1 VSLALGNMTFR
12 RFGRTYHLRIRS
24 AADLRQALDLG
35 EAHWVAVSAPI
46 DTIHCDSVFL
56 ELLDSDR
63 DGRVRPFELKQAIR
77 WTLGVLRDTDD
88 LSRAGTD
95 LRIAAINADAE
106 DGGRIL
112 AAIEKIHSRFRAER
126 PDCITLAQVRE
137 IKRLEEEQAI
147 SGVGVV
153 LSDAARD
160 EDVASFMEDIIAT
173 VGGVSHPGGGTG
185 IAQQNLDRFLSEARA
200 FLSWRERERVEGDRT
215 SNVMPFAGKTPAMFI
230 VLRSVREKVD
240 QYFAQCE
247 AVTLD
252 PALAQRFGSSPER
265 LNQMDLNDPAIIRD
279 VLERAP
285 LAPPDPRHELDLDA
299 TTNPA
304 YSESLARLREAVLK
318 PILGT
323 VASPL
328 TKDAWQRVKEAF
340 AAHEDWVGSKTGTV
354 VEPLG
359 EAKLRDYVDGQH
371 AEKVGALIEKVREAA
386 IVLED
391 IRLVEKLILFQ
402 ANLITFANNYVSFPD
417 LYEQGRRALF
427 DYGDLVMDGRRFNLA
442 VRLTDRTE
450 HARIAKT
457 SNIHVLY
464 VEITGPEVEPYEVA
478 IAVTSGGQGNLC
490 VGKRGVL
497 RDVNGLELDARI
509 VQVIENPISLSEAI
523 VAPFRR
529 LGAAA
534 AGKIESIATAAEK
547 KLDQAGSDTVVRIP
561 GVGDRPPPSQAAQQ
575 SKDGGMGPML
585 AGGGIAVAALGSSFA
600 FITKTLA
607 GLSVFTILVGLG
619 GALLAVIVPML
630 IIAFG
635 KLRRRDLSAILEG
648 SGWAI
653 NARMRLTRAQ
663 AKYFT
668 ERPPFPARARGIRRT
683 RAVVWVIGVALVAG
697 AAVSLWMTM
706 RDGADPRGAET
717 PSAQR
722 SPDSTSSGGL

>member
-1 VSLALGNMTFR
+1 MSLALGNMTFR

-24 AADLRQALDLG
+24 ADDLRQVLELS

-56 ELLDSDR
+56 ELLDTDH
-63 DGRVRPFELKQAIR
+63 DGRIRPQELKTAIQ
-77 WTLGVLRDTDD
+77 WTLEVLRDTDE
-88 LSRAGTD
+88 LSHASTD
-95 LRIAAINADAE
+95 LRIEAINTDGE
-106 DGGRIL
+106 DGRCIR
-112 AAIEKIHSRFRAER
+112 AAIEKMLRRLAGEQ
-126 PDCITLAQVRE
+126 PDRITLAQVRE
-137 IKRLEEEQAI
+137 IKRLEEVQAI

-160 EDVASFMEDIIAT
+160 EEVASFIEDIIAT
-173 VGGVSHPGGGTG
+173 VGGVSHPGGRTG
-185 IAQQNLDRFLSEARA
+185 IAQKNLDRFLSEARA
-200 FLSWRERERVEGDRT
+200 FLSWRERGRMERDRT
-215 SNVMPFAGKTPAMFI
+215 SNVMPFAGDTPAMFA
-230 VLRSVREKVD
+230 VFRSIREKVE

-247 AVTLD
+247 AVLLD
-252 PALAQRFGSSPER
+252 PALAQRFGSSPGQLSE
-265 LNQMDLNDPAIIRD
+265 MDLNDPTIIRD

-285 LAPPDPRHELDLDA
+285 LAPPRPRPELDLDA
-299 TTNPA
+299 TVNPA
-304 YSESLARLREAVLK
+304 YSESLVRLREAVLS
-318 PILGT
+318 PILGRE
-323 VASPL
+323 VSLL
-328 TKDAWQRVKEAF
+328 TEDAWQRVKETF
-340 AAHEDWVGSKTGTV
+340 AAHEDWVGSKTGAI

-359 EAKLRDYVDGQH
+359 EDNLRDYVDGHH

-386 IVLED
+386 VVLED

-442 VRLTDRTE
+442 VRLTDRAE

-457 SNIHVLY
+457 SNIYVLY
-464 VEITGPEVEPYEVA
+464 VEITGPEVKPYEVA

-490 VGKRGVL
+490 VGKRGMFH
-497 RDVNGLELDARI
+497 DVNGLELDARI

-529 LGAAA
+529 LGAAV

-547 KLDQAGSDTVVRIP
+547 KLDRAGSDTVRLP

-575 SKDGGMGPML
+575 SKAGGMGPML

-663 AKYFT
+663 GKYFT
-668 ERPPFPARARGIRRT
+668 ERPPFPAGARGIRRT
-683 RAVVWVIGVALVAG
+683 RAVAWVIGAVLVAG
-697 AAVSLWMTM
+697 AAGALWMTM
-706 RDGADPRGAET
+706 HDGGDSRGAET
-717 PSAQR
+717 PSGQH
-722 SPDSTSSGGL
+722 SPDSASGGGS

>member
-1 VSLALGNMTFR
+1 
-12 RFGRTYHLRIRS
+12 
-24 AADLRQALDLG
+24 
-35 EAHWVAVSAPI
+35 
-46 DTIHCDSVFL
+46 
-56 ELLDSDR
+56 
-63 DGRVRPFELKQAIR
+63 
-77 WTLGVLRDTDD
+77 
-88 LSRAGTD
+88 
-95 LRIAAINADAE
+95 
-106 DGGRIL
+106 
-112 AAIEKIHSRFRAER
+112 
-126 PDCITLAQVRE
+126 
-137 IKRLEEEQAI
+137 
-147 SGVGVV
+147 
-153 LSDAARD
+153 
-160 EDVASFMEDIIAT
+160 
-173 VGGVSHPGGGTG
+173 
-185 IAQQNLDRFLSEARA
+185 
-200 FLSWRERERVEGDRT
+200 
-215 SNVMPFAGKTPAMFI
+215 
-230 VLRSVREKVD
+230 
-240 QYFAQCE
+240 
-247 AVTLD
+247 
-252 PALAQRFGSSPER
+252 
-265 LNQMDLNDPAIIRD
+265 MDLNDPAIIRD

-285 LAPPDPRHELDLDA
+285 LAPPHPGHALDLDA
-299 TTNPA
+299 TVNPA

-323 VASPL
+323 AVSPL
-328 TKDAWQRVKEAF
+328 TEDAWQRVKETF
-340 AAHEDWVGSKTGTV
+340 AAHEDWLGSKTGTV

-359 EAKLRDYVDGQH
+359 EDKLRDYLDGHH

-386 IVLED
+386 IVLDD

-450 HARIAKT
+450 HTRIAKT

-509 VQVIENPISLSEAI
+509 VHVIENPISLSEAI

-547 KLDQAGSDTVVRIP
+547 KLDQVGSDTVVRIP
-561 GVGDRPPPSQAAQQ
+561 GVGDRPPPSQATQQ
-575 SKDGGMGPML
+575 SKAGGMGLGPML

-600 FITKTLA
+600 FVTKTLA
-607 GLSVFTILVGLG
+607 GLSVFTILAGLG

-663 AKYFT
+663 ARYFT
-668 ERPPFPARARGIRRT
+668 ERPPFPAGARGIRRT
-683 RAVVWVIGVALVAG
+683 RAVAWVIGVALAAG
-697 AAVSLWMTM
+697 AAGSLWMTM
-706 RDGADPRGAET
+706 RDGADSRGAET
-717 PSAQR
+717 PSAQH
-722 SPDSTSSGGL
+722 SPDSASGGGS

>member
-1 VSLALGNMTFR
+1 VSPALGNMTFR

-24 AADLRQALDLG
+24 AHDLRQVLELS

-56 ELLDSDR
+56 ELLDADH
-63 DGRVRPFELKQAIR
+63 DGRIRPHELKTAIR
-77 WTLGVLRDTDD
+77 WTLELLRDTDE
-88 LSRAGTD
+88 LSHASTD
-95 LRIAAINADAE
+95 LRIEAINADGE
-106 DGGRIL
+106 NGRCIR
-112 AAIEKIHSRFRAER
+112 AAIEKMLRRLPGEQPGR
-126 PDCITLAQVRE
+126 ITLAQVRE
-137 IKRLEEEQAI
+137 IKRLEEVQAI

-160 EDVASFMEDIIAT
+160 EEVASFIEDIIAT
-173 VGGVSHPGGGTG
+173 VGGVSHPGGRTG
-185 IAQQNLDRFLSEARA
+185 IAQQNLDRFLSEART
-200 FLSWRERERVEGDRT
+200 FLSWREIGRIEGDQT
-215 SNVMPFAGKTPAMFI
+215 SNVMPFAGDTAAMFA
-230 VLRSVREKVD
+230 VFRSIREKVE

-247 AVTLD
+247 AVSLD
-252 PALAQRFGSSPER
+252 PALAQRFGSSPGQLSE
-265 LNQMDLNDPAIIRD
+265 MDLNDPTIIRD

-285 LAPPDPRHELDLDA
+285 LAPPRPRPELDLDA
-299 TTNPA
+299 TVNPA
-304 YSESLARLREAVLK
+304 YSESLVRLREAVLS
-318 PILGT
+318 PILGCE
-323 VASPL
+323 VSLL
-328 TKDAWQRVKEAF
+328 TEDAWQQVKETF
-340 AAHEDWVGSKTGTV
+340 AAHEDWVGSKTGAV

-359 EAKLRDYVDGQH
+359 EDKLRDYVDGHH
-371 AEKVGALIEKVREAA
+371 AKKVGALIEKVREAA
-386 IVLED
+386 VVLED

-442 VRLTDRTE
+442 VRFTDRAE

-457 SNIHVLY
+457 SNIYVLY
-464 VEITGPEVEPYEVA
+464 VEITGPEVTPYEVA

-490 VGKRGVL
+490 VGKRGVFH
-497 RDVNGLELDARI
+497 DVNGLELDARI

-547 KLDQAGSDTVVRIP
+547 KLDQAGSDTVRLP

-575 SKDGGMGPML
+575 SRASGMGPML

-607 GLSVFTILVGLG
+607 GLSVFKILAGLG

-635 KLRRRDLSAILEG
+635 KLRRRDVSAILEG

-653 NARMRLTRAQ
+653 NARIRLTRAQ
-663 AKYFT
+663 GKYFT
-668 ERPPFPARARGIRRT
+668 ERPPFPAGARGIRRT
-683 RAVVWVIGVALVAG
+683 RAVAWVIGAVLAAG
-697 AAVSLWMTM
+697 AAWALWMTM
-706 RDGADPRGAET
+706 HDADDPRGAET
-717 PSAQR
+717 PSGQH
-722 SPDSTSSGGL
+722 SPDSASGGES